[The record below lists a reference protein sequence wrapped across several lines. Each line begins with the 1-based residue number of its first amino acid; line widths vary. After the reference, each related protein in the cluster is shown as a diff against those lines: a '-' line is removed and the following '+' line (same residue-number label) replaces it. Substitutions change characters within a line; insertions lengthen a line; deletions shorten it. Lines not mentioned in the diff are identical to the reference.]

1 MVGVIFMVCAP
12 LFCAQTGFIQIG
24 EESLFIEPLDENDPL
39 ESFFGLK
46 HRLLRQRRS
55 AKNSSA
61 PQTDQP
67 SYCGTVHGKCQR
79 QPHWM
84 AHTGLYPHQCKI
96 KLYWSQTPWRHA
108 WYDIIFTANTVA
120 NTIPNDILPT
130 SMKIKKLSLFTH
142 YRLCN

>member
-39 ESFFGLK
+39 ESFSGLK
-46 HRLLRQRRS
+46 HQLLRQRRS

-67 SYCGTVHGKCQR
+67 SYCGTVHGKC
-79 QPHWM
+79 HS
-84 AHTGLYPHQCKI
+84 HTGWPTQDYTHSSAKSSFTEA
-96 KLYWSQTPWRHA
+96 KFHA

-120 NTIPNDILPT
+120 NTIP
-130 SMKIKKLSLFTH
+130 KIFYQH
-142 YRLCN
+142 P